1 VPAFRAFVCNR
12 GRSCASR
19 FLDLHAREAYDRRIK
34 GQPASVEPRKGRSLL
49 QRVEPSDKKNTMKR
63 IIFITSAAVLAFAAV
78 AAAQSS
84 STKPLADVAKTE
96 EARRQQTKKPAK
108 VITNSDLKPDISKG
122 VPPQP
127 TVTGVDA
134 SANAS
139 PGNTSPDK
147 PASAP
152 GPAKDQAYWAGRI
165 KTARDLLTRQQLFAD
180 SLQTRINSLTTDFV
194 NRDDPAQRAKIET
207 DRKTAL
213 AELEKV
219 KKEMADTTKQIAAIE
234 EEARRA
240 GVPLGWLRPGA

>member
-1 VPAFRAFVCNR
+1 V
-12 GRSCASR
+12 
-19 FLDLHAREAYDRRIK
+19 EA
-34 GQPASVEPRKGRSLL
+34 
-49 QRVEPSDKKNTMKR
+49 SDKKNTMKR
-63 IIFITSAAVLAFAAV
+63 IIFITSAAVLAVAAV

-108 VITNSDLKPDISKG
+108 VITNSDLKPDMSKG
-122 VPPQP
+122 VPPP
-127 TVTGVDA
+127 TVTTTDA
-134 SANAS
+134 SANTS
-139 PGNTSPDK
+139 PGNASPDK
-147 PASAP
+147 PAAAAA
-152 GPAKDQAYWAGRI
+152 PAKDQAYWATRI

-240 GVPLGWLRPGA
+240 GVPVGWLRPGA